1 VASGGQLVVERRVL
15 SAREKLEEALFMG
28 LRLALGID
36 VDTVKARFGVDVW
49 DIYRRHLEQ
58 FREAGVLIYDGRLL
72 RLSRTGMLLANEI
85 MSKFLVS
92 PVVD

>member
-1 VASGGQLVVERRVL
+1 L
-15 SAREKLEEALFMG
+15 SAREAMEEALFMG
-28 LRLALGID
+28 LRLARGID
-36 VDTVKARFGVDVW
+36 VHTVKARFGIDVW

-72 RLSRTGMLLANEI
+72 RLSRAGMLIANEI
-85 MSKFLVS
+85 MTRFLDS